1 MQTEPMSQ
9 HPFVPTDFWHH
20 ALPHL
25 SLTDQVRLQAWCVQ
39 PADWPET
46 WTIVQW
52 FEDQV
57 RQTPQALALIEG
69 ATQLTY
75 TELNQRANQLAHY
88 LHGLNVQPGE
98 LVAVSMARS
107 VDLIVAFWGILKAGA
122 AYVPLDPTYPHE
134 RRAYKLKDAQVR
146 VILTQA
152 ELLTTLPEHQARV
165 VVVDHDWPTIARQ
178 STMNPGYCTDPES
191 LAYVLYTSGSTGNP
205 KGVMV
210 KHRGVV
216 NHAAAISREFALKPG
231 DRMLQFSNIG
241 FDIIVEELYPTMV
254 TGATLVLR
262 PEEIAS
268 SMRSFLEFII
278 AQEIT
283 ILELPTAF
291 WHELVNSLVTFKQML
306 PEMVRLVC
314 VGGEKASRTAYQQW
328 RKQVHPAVRWINTYG
343 PTETTVSATWFDPLK
358 EGYDPELGEIP
369 IGKPLPNVE
378 VYVLDEKQQP
388 VAIGA
393 TGELCIGGPGVA
405 QGYLNLPDRTQERFI
420 QIPGRSTR
428 LYRTGDQVRFRQ
440 DGHLEFMGRI
450 DFQVKI
456 RGFRIELTEIEA
468 KLEAHPQLRQAVVMA
483 QERAGTKY
491 LVGYV
496 VPVMGAALSPKN
508 LGSWLQDK
516 LPNYMIPSQW
526 VLLEN
531 LPLTPN
537 GKVDRKA
544 LPEPNFSSRQ
554 ATEFDPPQDWLEREL
569 VQLWEELLGQPVG
582 VQDNFFELGGHSL
595 LVARLCDRMATQL
608 HYQISPTALFQAP
621 TVRQLGQYLKQSSTQ
636 PRSALDSA
644 IVIQPGAETKP
655 ALFAIHVL
663 GEGGRFFRPLAKYL
677 GVEQP
682 VYGLAAQMMDNDNA
696 PNNRVEDLAAYY
708 IRQMQTIQPE
718 GPYYLVGM
726 SYGGSVAYEMARQM
740 EQMGLEIGMIGL
752 LDTYG
757 PQSEALPSRER
768 LGAHWR
774 SLKQQGGVYIGD
786 KVKQMGKSRIERLR
800 VRYARIAQKLGRP
813 VSYELRYKIILSDN
827 LKASNAYRP
836 QFYAGRLSL
845 FRATD
850 AIFYPQ
856 SYLEA
861 GLGWRDLVGQL
872 DIYDVPGDH
881 MTMVEAPHAAVLAQQ
896 MRQAMLGGTRGATIG
911 QIPTFTPSLN
921 A

>member
-1 MQTEPMSQ
+1 MLQSTSA
-9 HPFVPTDFWHH
+9 PTDFWLFPCH
-20 ALPHL
+20 HL
-25 SLTDQVRLQAWCVQ
+25 SATEQAQLQAWSVQ
-39 PADWPET
+39 PASWPNH

-52 FEDQV
+52 FEHQV
-57 RQTPQALALIEG
+57 CQTPQALAVIDG
-69 ATQLTY
+69 DAQLTY
-75 TELNQRANQLAHY
+75 TQLNQRANQLAHY
-88 LHGLNVQPGE
+88 LHSLNVQAGE

-152 ELLTTLPEHQARV
+152 ALLATLPEHQARV
-165 VVVDHDWPTIARQ
+165 VLVDHDWPTIARQ
-178 STMNPGYCTDPES
+178 AMTNPGYCTDPES

-210 KHRGVV
+210 KHSGVV
-216 NHAAAISREFALKPG
+216 NHAAAISQEFGLKPG

-254 TGATLVLR
+254 SGATLVLR
-262 PEEIAS
+262 PEEIAA
-268 SMRSFLEFII
+268 SMGAFLDFISV
-278 AQEIT
+278 QEIT

-291 WHELVNSLVTFKQML
+291 WHELVNRLVTFKQTL

-328 RKQVHPAVRWINTYG
+328 REHVHPAVRWINTYG
-343 PTETTVSATWFDPLK
+343 PTETTVSATWFDPVK
-358 EGYDPELGEIP
+358 EGYDPASGEIP

-378 VYVLDEKQQP
+378 VYVLDDQQQP
-388 VAIGA
+388 VAIGVI
-393 TGELCIGGPGVA
+393 GELYIGGPGVA

-420 QIPGRSTR
+420 RMPGQSTR
-428 LYRTGDQVRFRQ
+428 LYRTGDQVRFRA
-440 DGHLEFMGRI
+440 DGQLEFIGRI

-456 RGFRIELTEIEA
+456 RGFRIELAEIEA
-468 KLEAHPQLRQAVVMA
+468 KLEAHPHLRQGVVLA
-483 QERAGTKY
+483 KERGDTKY

-496 VPVMGAALSPKN
+496 VPVVGADLSAKT
-508 LGSWLQDK
+508 LGNWLQDK
-516 LPNYMIPSQW
+516 LPNYMIPNQW
-526 VLLEN
+526 VILEN

-537 GKVDRKA
+537 GKVDRQA
-544 LPEPNFSSRQ
+544 LPEPSFNSRRS
-554 ATEFDPPQDWLEREL
+554 TEFDPPQDALEREL
-569 VQLWEELLGQPVG
+569 IQLWEELLGQSVG

-595 LVARLCDRMATQL
+595 LVARLCDRIATQL
-608 HYQISPTALFQAP
+608 QRQISPTALLQAP
-621 TVRQLGQYLKQSSTQ
+621 TVRQLGQYLNQTVTQ
-636 PRSALDSA
+636 PRSAIESA
-644 IVIQPGAETKP
+644 VVIQPGATNQP

-663 GEGGRFFRPLAKYL
+663 GEGGRFFRPLAQHL

-682 VYGLAAQMMDNDNA
+682 VYGLAAQMMDNDHA
-696 PNNRVEDLAAYY
+696 PHNRVEDLAAYY
-708 IRQMQTIQPE
+708 IQQIQAIQPQ

-740 EQMGLEIGMIGL
+740 AQMGLAVGLVGL

-757 PQSEALPSRER
+757 PQSSALPSRER
-768 LGAHWR
+768 LSAHWR
-774 SLKQQGGVYIGD
+774 SLKQQKRAYLHD
-786 KVKQMGKSRIERLR
+786 QVKRRLDRLR
-800 VRYARIAQKLGRP
+800 VRYARIMRQLGRP

-827 LKASNAYRP
+827 LKAAAAYRP
-836 QFYAGRLSL
+836 QVYGGRLAL

-861 GLGWRDLVGQL
+861 GLGWRDLVGSL

-881 MTMVEAPHAAVLAQQ
+881 MTMVEEPHAAVLAQQ
-896 MRQAMLGGTRGATIG
+896 MQQAMLGSTRSR
-911 QIPTFTPSLN
+911 TFTPSLN